1 MAKKNETKPVAKTTE
16 APVQNPEEIT
26 PENVYEKIDEQTTAS
41 LEAAKLAFEKMS
53 EAKTKVE
60 AEEIKEV
67 VYQAQW
73 VNLKSICG
81 MRKYRA
87 YSKLMK
93 EFADKT
99 KEFAEKVFE
108 AYTNVIVEA
117 LEARMKACANNLIKH
132 TDDIKY
138 CDDKY
143 ITYVRKSG
151 GEHTFSF
158 NAYETMR
165 GLVSKIQ
172 QYKLGELTK
181 FELKQIAKALY
192 WVEDKSD
199 IGKYTFLSIIQI

>member
-1 MAKKNETKPVAKTTE
+1 MAKKNETKPVATTTE

-41 LEAAKLAFEKMS
+41 LEAAKLAFDKMA

-73 VNLKSICG
+73 VNLKSVCG

-99 KEFAEKVFE
+99 KEFAEKVSGDP
-108 AYTNVIVEA
+108 AKNIA
-117 LEARMKACANNLIKH
+117 PSMNNKQYR
-132 TDDIKY
+132 TEMNK
-138 CDDKY
+138 
-143 ITYVRKSG
+143 VRKELNDRLKDIDNEYNEKVG
-151 GEHTFSF
+151 QIRDTF
-158 NAYETMR
+158 R
-165 GLVSKIQ
+165 
-172 QYKLGELTK
+172 KLGV
-181 FELKQIAKALY
+181 
-192 WVEDKSD
+192 WSVEYDFDPSGNSRYD
-199 IGKYTFLSIIQI
+199 W